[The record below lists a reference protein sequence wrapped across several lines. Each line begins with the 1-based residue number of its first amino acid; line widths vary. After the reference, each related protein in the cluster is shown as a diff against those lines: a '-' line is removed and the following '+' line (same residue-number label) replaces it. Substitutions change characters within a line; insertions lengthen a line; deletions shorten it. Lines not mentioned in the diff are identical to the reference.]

1 MLIERPPKWFRALFP
16 GALFRMDQSGLKPGK
31 VFLTFDDGPIPEAT
45 PMVLDILDRFG
56 VKATFFMV
64 GQNVE
69 RYPGLLEEVKRRG
82 HAVGNHTLHHIRGFK
97 ISAEDYISDAEQG
110 RKLTDSLLF
119 RPPHGFLSPS
129 QLKALKRKN
138 YKVVMY
144 DLITRDYSRRISA
157 REIVDNVK
165 KYTRDGSIIVFHDS
179 LKSIEKLK
187 TALPECIEWL
197 SAQGYKFGK
206 IE

>member
-16 GALFRMDQSGLKPGK
+16 GALFRMDRSGMKPGK

-97 ISAEDYISDAEQG
+97 ISAEDYVSDAEQG

-144 DLITRDYSRRISA
+144 DLITRDYSRRISS